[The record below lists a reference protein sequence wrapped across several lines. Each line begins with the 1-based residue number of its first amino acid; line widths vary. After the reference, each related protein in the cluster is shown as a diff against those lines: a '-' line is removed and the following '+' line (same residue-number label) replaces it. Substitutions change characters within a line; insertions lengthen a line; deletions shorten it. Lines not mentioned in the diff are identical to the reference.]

1 MAIMIVDICIG
12 IRDGMV
18 AITIDGHVEGG
29 DYFSHGCGG
38 YDKSKI
44 SKGGGNWL
52 VIGQEM
58 GGKSRLTFFQ
68 WKLRFSLANTAILA
82 ANIELYFSIQ
92 GISICL
98 HQFIRES
105 AGLPSAI
112 P

>member
-1 MAIMIVDICIG
+1 LPILHQFEGNPSVEKGFCIFDEMAVMIVDISIG

-52 VIGQEM
+52 VIGQEI
-58 GGKSRLTFFQ
+58 GEGRV
-68 WKLRFSLANTAILA
+68 
-82 ANIELYFSIQ
+82 
-92 GISICL
+92 G
-98 HQFIRES
+98 
-105 AGLPSAI
+105 
-112 P
+112 